1 MKIGRIESKALSF
14 CLLVAIM
21 ATYSMV
27 ALAGAG
33 RVAGEIV
40 VTGTAVDGNAPVVL
54 VNGEQVKSGRSIF
67 SSSSIITSDNATATI
82 SVGSLG
88 TIRLA
93 PESSVTLTFGDDGI
107 SGNLTKG
114 SVTVLNSSDKVGFIL
129 PNGSLAELKPG
140 MSASAA
146 PQDDDDD
153 DDAGAA
159 WWPWAIVFGGAA
171 AVIIWTA
178 VKGDNRVDLG
188 GGSTV
193 VSPSS

>member
-40 VTGTAVDGNAPVVL
+40 VSGTAVDGNAPVVL

-67 SSSSIITSDNATATI
+67 SSSSIITSDNASATI
-82 SVGSLG
+82 SVGPLG

-93 PESSVTLTFGDDGI
+93 PNSSITLTFDSDALNGTL
-107 SGNLTKG
+107 SKG
-114 SVTVLNSSDKVGFIL
+114 SVTVLNSSDKVGVML
-129 PNGSLAELKPG
+129 PNGTLAELSSG

-171 AVIIWTA
+171 TVILWTA
-178 VKGDNRVDLG
+178 FKGDNRVDLG